1 MAQGLGIG
9 QTLDETWERLT
20 TEFHPAEVADPQL
33 FQVIVLLVVGFVGG
47 RILSEVVSRLLSMT
61 ALDEMAVKSDL
72 QSVLRT
78 LNYRGKL
85 SDFIADTMRWL
96 IYVLT
101 VLAVFNLFGTEII
114 RQYSGLAM
122 SYASTVIFATFIII
136 VGTLISDRISNIVI
150 QLYRTGKISRRVDE
164 SHAEIPLYQI
174 IGRIVLYIGYI
185 LTVIITFQ
193 YIGLNSV
200 IIHILVAVL
209 SIGLVAAFV
218 LATRRLFRNIMISMY
233 FQASRMFRGG
243 ERMRIG
249 EYEGTIENIRP
260 LYTKITGEDG
270 TYFIPNTKLIS
281 EVVEYEGE

>member
-1 MAQGLGIG
+1 MPQELGIG
-9 QTLDETWERLT
+9 RTLDETWQRLT
-20 TEFHPAEVADPQL
+20 TEFNPAEVADPQL
-33 FQVIVLLVVGFVGG
+33 FQIIVLLVVGFVGG

-61 ALDEMAVKSDL
+61 SLDEMAVKSDL
-72 QSVLRT
+72 QNVLRT

-85 SDFIADTMRWL
+85 SDFIADVMRWM
-96 IYVLT
+96 IYFLT
-101 VLAVFNLFGTEII
+101 ILAFFNLFGTEIL

-122 SYASTVIFATFIII
+122 KYASKLIFATFIII
-136 VGTLISDRISNIVI
+136 MGTLLSDRLSNII
-150 QLYRTGKISRRVDE
+150 TQLYRTGKISRRVDE

-174 IGRIVLYIGYI
+174 IGRIVLYVGYI
-185 LTVIITFQ
+185 LTVIITLQ
-193 YIGLNSV
+193 YIGVNSV
-200 IIHILVAVL
+200 VIHILIAIL
-209 SIGLVAAFV
+209 GLGLVAAFV

-243 ERMRIG
+243 EQMRIG

-260 LYTKITGEDG
+260 LYTKITGDDG